1 MRSPYSHIPI
11 TTQIFKN
18 VQGKKPLHHGMLEG
32 SDLINYSFKRRNSLK
47 LCVFYLCIHYLQSYW
62 IYREKYRF
70 SMLNISYWLL
80 FIWNQCNCSS
90 SICET
95 FFSKSFYMRCF
106 ARNLNLCLK
115 LMNEFF
121 LLDTCT
127 YCISG
132 PVLLTVFLAGRIQ
145 IDSWNY
151 AMIPVSMASKFL

>member
-1 MRSPYSHIPI
+1 
-11 TTQIFKN
+11 
-18 VQGKKPLHHGMLEG
+18 MLED

-47 LCVFYLCIHYLQSYW
+47 LCDFYWYIHYLQSYW

-80 FIWNQCNCSS
+80 FIWNQCNCSP

-95 FFSKSFYMRCF
+95 FFSKSFYMR
-106 ARNLNLCLK
+106 NVLQETSIYVWIK
-115 LMNEFF
+115 WMNFF
-121 LLDTCT
+121 VRYMYILYFC
-127 YCISG
+127 